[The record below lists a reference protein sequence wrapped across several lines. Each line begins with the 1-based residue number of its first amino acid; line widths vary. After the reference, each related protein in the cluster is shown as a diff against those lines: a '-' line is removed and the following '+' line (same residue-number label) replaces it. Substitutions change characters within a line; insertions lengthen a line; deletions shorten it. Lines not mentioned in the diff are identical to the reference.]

1 MFRRLGA
8 AISPHRR
15 TIVRVVFGCLVVA
28 VGLFAVGGTIRML
41 RAEDRPSTSAPASG
55 TPSLAWTATVEGTVT
70 GLAQDEGSLY
80 VSGGQLNVFPTT
92 CSTVDGACTTSW
104 HATVP
109 DGPLSTPAVRDEQ
122 VFVGSASGQIYAFP
136 ARCEA
141 SGCPPEWVGVAGE
154 GPVSRP
160 VVNDDFVYVT
170 SDRLYAFPAGCAT
183 DDVACPPAW
192 SAEVPGGPAAG
203 PPAVGGGLVVVGS
216 ASTRGGVIAFPAVCA
231 EGCRPVWTG
240 RTDGPATSVAIGGGL
255 AYVVARGQLWAFPL
269 SCAGR
274 CRPQWRGAF
283 LRGAPFAT
291 GATEAPTPS
300 GDRVLVG
307 DDDGRLWV
315 FPASCETSRCEPLAT
330 VEIGASALHAPTTD
344 GTVAVVTS
352 SLGRLAIVDL
362 ACGSEPSASPGA
374 PTPSDVSPDVAPSNP
389 TASPGASDVDDPC
402 EPVRS
407 QMLGAPTA
415 TAPVLSEGVV
425 YAANDQGVVLA
436 EPLP

>member
-1 MFRRLGA
+1 M
-8 AISPHRR
+8 
-15 TIVRVVFGCLVVA
+15 
-28 VGLFAVGGTIRML
+28 
-41 RAEDRPSTSAPASG
+41 
-55 TPSLAWTATVEGTVT
+55 
-70 GLAQDEGSLY
+70 
-80 VSGGQLNVFPTT
+80 
-92 CSTVDGACTTSW
+92 
-104 HATVP
+104 
-109 DGPLSTPAVRDEQ
+109 
-122 VFVGSASGQIYAFP
+122 
-136 ARCEA
+136 
-141 SGCPPEWVGVAGE
+141 
-154 GPVSRP
+154 
-160 VVNDDFVYVT
+160 T

-307 DDDGRLWV
+307 GDDGPLGV

-330 VEIGASALHAPTTD
+330 V
-344 GTVAVVTS
+344 
-352 SLGRLAIVDL
+352 DL
-362 ACGSEPSASPGA
+362 ACGSEPSASPGT

-425 YAANDQGVVLA
+425 SAANDQGVVLA